1 MASSYDSDMSIEETN
16 EGDSIEDTIEV
27 LEEPRALKSKRVQQK
42 QTETMPPM
50 VTNLHLLEAIQVSH
64 TSIGKLQD
72 KQVHI
77 EKITKEMYSQIEEW
91 FTYMRA
97 QTKTLQGEV
106 GEAKEELEEVRAELV

>member
-1 MASSYDSDMSIEETN
+1 
-16 EGDSIEDTIEV
+16 
-27 LEEPRALKSKRVQQK
+27 
-42 QTETMPPM
+42 M

-77 EKITKEMYSQIEEW
+77 EKITKEMYSQMEEW

-106 GEAKEELEEVRAELV
+106 GEAKEELEEVRAELVEVRAELAEAVALLGSTSTSIQQSQQAQAQAHAQVLSRNVYAFLGSAN